1 MRISDWSSDV
11 CSSDLRIRC
20 LLPAALRE
28 WTDGGQGARHGV
40 LRERR
45 AQLHPGQAPALPANQ
60 EAQRLKDQRR
70 APLREPRPRK
80 AFPWRAGVIVATRRP
95 GRLSAVPPPLPSCP
109 VTFSTSPRRR
119 VEGPGGGEA
128 LRPLLRT
135 EETTSALQSLMT

>member
-1 MRISDWSSDV
+1 MIRRPPSSTRTDTLFPYTTLFRSGADTHEV
-11 CSSDLRIRC
+11 ASRCEYHRRIRC

-70 APLREPRPRK
+70 APLREPRPRQ
-80 AFPWRAGVIVATRRP
+80 AFPWRAWVIVATRRP
-95 GRLSAVPPPLPSCP
+95 GRLSAVPTPLPKIGRAP
-109 VTFSTSPRRR
+109 V
-119 VEGPGGGEA
+119 
-128 LRPLLRT
+128 
-135 EETTSALQSLMT
+135 